1 MQPGSEQRVGQ
12 PQPRNLIQEEG
23 QGEAEDSIFFS
34 SPRRFASGFH
44 LPLSSNAEAV
54 CSVTCGTGAWFEG
67 EFTGSA
73 QSTCLQTS
81 IEFIYESLTMHRLY
95 WINLLQTRG
104 DLWET
109 ASSPPTHNHRMFR
122 VGPSRR
128 SSFNPPSTRLGCS
141 KPSQTWP

>member
-109 ASSPPTHNHRMFR
+109 ASSPPTHGGNIAT
-122 VGPSRR
+122 GA
-128 SSFNPPSTRLGCS
+128 
-141 KPSQTWP
+141 